1 LLWFLLIINIYIWI
15 TQYTVYPFY
24 GV

>member
-1 LLWFLLIINIYIWI
+1 LWFLLIINIYIHKSPI
-15 TQYTVYPFY
+15 HRLPFY